1 MCPLAIAMHTLH
13 TLHTH
18 TRRYAVSV
26 LHHVVTTITTL
37 ASLIAQRQ
45 ALTTRAHQQS
55 LMVTLASQHQA
66 SQHQASQHQASQVR
80 ADQRQVSQETVQHLA
95 DSLY

>member
-1 MCPLAIAMHTLH
+1 MCPLAIAMRTLH

-45 ALTTRAHQQS
+45 ALTTRALLQS
-55 LMVTLASQHQA
+55 LMVTTASQA
-66 SQHQASQHQASQVR
+66 TTTLSQVQR
-80 ADQRQVSQETVQHLA
+80 DQRQVSQAHA
-95 DSLY
+95 DNFS

>member
-1 MCPLAIAMHTLH
+1 MCPLAIAMHTMH
-13 TLHTH
+13 TLYTH

-45 ALTTRAHQQS
+45 ALTTRALLQS
-55 LMVTLASQHQA
+55 LMVTTTSLDITTASQVQRD
-66 SQHQASQHQASQVR
+66 QRQASQV
-80 ADQRQVSQETVQHLA
+80 HA

>member
-1 MCPLAIAMHTLH
+1 MSPLAIAMHTMH

-45 ALTTRAHQQS
+45 ALTTRALLQS
-55 LMVTLASQHQA
+55 LMVTLA